1 MPADVKLIDGDF
13 LQADQSALTGESL
26 PVTKKVGDTA
36 YSNSII
42 KQGEMLAVVTNTAL
56 STFFGKTVALVA
68 RAEREEK
75 SHFQKAVI
83 HIGNY
88 LIVMTVFLAAIILI
102 TALFRHEDM
111 LEIIRFTLVLTVAA
125 IPVAL
130 PAVLSVTMAVGS
142 HRTWQRNR
150 PSSAVSSPSKS
161 SPGSISSA
169 PTRRAH

>member
-42 KQGEMLAVVTNTAL
+42 KQGEMLAVVTQTAL

-75 SHFQKAVI
+75 SHF
-83 HIGNY
+83 
-88 LIVMTVFLAAIILI
+88 
-102 TALFRHEDM
+102 R
-111 LEIIRFTLVLTVAA
+111 
-125 IPVAL
+125 
-130 PAVLSVTMAVGS
+130 
-142 HRTWQRNR
+142 R
-150 PSSAVSSPSKS
+150 PSFKS
-161 SPGSISSA
+161 GIISL
-169 PTRRAH
+169 P